1 MLILG
6 IFTPDSKNIYLF
18 TMNENENIQLKKKAA
33 LISLFVGF
41 GMFAA
46 KITAYL
52 ITGSSAIF
60 SDAAESVVHVVATSM
75 ALYSIILSSRPPDKS
90 HLYGH
95 GNIEY
100 FSAGIEGLLI
110 VIAALTIIYTSV
122 SDIIIGPELQ
132 KLGTGTIIIAAAGAI
147 NLYLG
152 FYLIRKG
159 KETHSLALVA
169 DGKHVLTDSYTSIG
183 VIIGLTLVLITDFYL
198 LDPLFAIGVAINI
211 LVTGYRLM
219 RESIGGLMNE
229 TDPETLEKIVNN
241 IAKMRNTYWI
251 DIHHLRFWKSAE
263 KVFIDF
269 HLTIPYYFEIKTSHQ
284 EEETIVANLNKIF
297 PEAQVR
303 IHFDYCYPEL
313 CKYCTYE
320 PCAKRKQENT
330 IDMEWTTEK
339 LIGDPIEAKSHDT

>member
-1 MLILG
+1 MI
-6 IFTPDSKNIYLF
+6 
-18 TMNENENIQLKKKAA
+18 ENNNTALKKKAA

-60 SDAAESVVHVVATSM
+60 SDAAESVVHVIATSM

-110 VIAALTIIYTSV
+110 IIAALTIIYTSI
-122 SDIIIGPELQ
+122 SDIIIGSKPDQ
-132 KLGTGTIIIAAAGAI
+132 LGIGTLMIGVAGI
-147 NLYLG
+147 VNLFLG

-159 KETHSLALVA
+159 KETNSLALVA

-183 VIIGLTLVLITDFYL
+183 VIVGLTLVMITDFYL
-198 LDPLFAIGVAINI
+198 LDPIFAIGVALNI
-211 LVTGYRLM
+211 LYTGYKLI

-229 TDPETLEKIVNN
+229 TDDESLNKLIN
-241 IAKMRNTYWI
+241 IFLKMKKNYWI
-251 DIHHLRFWKSAE
+251 DLHHLRFWKSAE
-263 KVFIDF
+263 KIFIDF
-269 HLTIPYYFEIKTSHQ
+269 HLTMPYYFNIKKSHL
-284 EEETIVANLNKIF
+284 EEEEIVGELNKVF
-297 PEAQVR
+297 PVAQVR
-303 IHFDYCYPEL
+303 IHADYCYPEL
-313 CKYCTYE
+313 CKYCEYE
-320 PCAKRKQENT
+320 PCEVRQEEKS
-330 IDMEWTTEK
+330 ISFDWTTEK
-339 LIGDPIEAKSHDT
+339 IIGDPIEGKTHDT

>member
-1 MLILG
+1 MI
-6 IFTPDSKNIYLF
+6 
-18 TMNENENIQLKKKAA
+18 ENNNTALKKKAA

-60 SDAAESVVHVVATSM
+60 SDAAESVVHVIATSM

-110 VIAALTIIYTSV
+110 IIAALTIIYTSI
-122 SDIIIGPELQ
+122 SDIIIGSKPDQ
-132 KLGTGTIIIAAAGAI
+132 LGIGTLMIGVAGI
-147 NLYLG
+147 VNLFLG

-159 KETHSLALVA
+159 KETNSLALVA

-183 VIIGLTLVLITDFYL
+183 VIVGLTLVMITDFYL
-198 LDPLFAIGVAINI
+198 LDPIFAIGVALNI
-211 LVTGYRLM
+211 LYTGYKLI

-229 TDPETLEKIVNN
+229 TDDESLNKLIN
-241 IAKMRNTYWI
+241 IFLKMKKNYWI
-251 DIHHLRFWKSAE
+251 DLHHLRFWKSAE
-263 KVFIDF
+263 KIFIDF
-269 HLTIPYYFEIKTSHQ
+269 HLTMPYYFNIKKSHL
-284 EEETIVANLNKIF
+284 EEEEIVGELNKVF
-297 PEAQVR
+297 PVAQVR
-303 IHFDYCYPEL
+303 IHADYCYPEL
-313 CKYCTYE
+313 CRYCEYE
-320 PCAKRKQENT
+320 PCDVRQEAKST
-330 IDMEWTTEK
+330 SFDWTTEK
-339 LIGDPIEAKSHDT
+339 IIGDPIEGKTHDT

>member
-1 MLILG
+1 M
-6 IFTPDSKNIYLF
+6 TSVEKNIR
-18 TMNENENIQLKKKAA
+18 LKKKAA
-33 LISLFVGF
+33 LISLIVGF
-41 GMFAA
+41 GMFGA

-110 VIAALTIIYTSV
+110 VIAAITIIYTSAE
-122 SDIIIGPELQ
+122 DIILGSRPD
-132 KLGTGTIIIAAAGAI
+132 KLSTGTIIIGAAGI
-147 NLYLG
+147 VNLFLG

-159 KETHSLALVA
+159 KDTHSLALVA

-183 VIIGLTLVLITDFYL
+183 VIIGLLLVMLTDFYL
-198 LDPLFAIGVAINI
+198 LDPLFAIAVAFNI
-211 LVTGYRLM
+211 LFTGYKLM
-219 RESIGGLMNE
+219 RESVGGLMNE
-229 TDPETLEKIVNN
+229 TDPETLKIIVNKFHE
-241 IAKMRNTYWI
+241 IRKDYWI
-251 DIHHLRFWKSAE
+251 DLHHLRFWRSAE

-269 HLTIPYYFEIKTSHQ
+269 HLTIPYYFDIKTSHL
-284 EEETIVANLNKIF
+284 EEEKIVDELNNIL
-297 PEAQVR
+297 PEAHVR

-313 CKYCTYE
+313 CKYCDYK
-320 PCAKRKQENT
+320 PCEVRKEDKSNSF
-330 IDMEWTTEK
+330 DWTTDK
-339 LIGDPIEAKSHDT
+339 LIGDPIEGKTHDT